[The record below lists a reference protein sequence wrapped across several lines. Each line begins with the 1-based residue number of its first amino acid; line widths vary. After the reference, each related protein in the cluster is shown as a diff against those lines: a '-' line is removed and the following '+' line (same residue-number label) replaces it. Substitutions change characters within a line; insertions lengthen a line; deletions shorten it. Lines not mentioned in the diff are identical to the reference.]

1 VEFEQYFHLWTADV
15 SKCVNEGILKGG
27 SNFLCVLADVL
38 RGLILTLLAQKNFPV
53 DPQKACFS
61 FGHKKSFHQNGQFWT
76 YIKNWGKMVRLSPS
90 SPSYNKNFF
99 WTVLDPCLER
109 IFKNQKKSYS
119 THSTQQSLS
128 SSQLSFIKLSEPK
141 IRSLVSLNRTK
152 FVCTGNGTGPDLDNL
167 TLQFYL

>member
-99 WTVLDPCLER
+99 LDRFRPLSGEDIQKPKKV
-109 IFKNQKKSYS
+109 IFHSLYS
-119 THSTQQSLS
+119 A
-128 SSQLSFIKLSEPK
+128 
-141 IRSLVSLNRTK
+141 VS
-152 FVCTGNGTGPDLDNL
+152 
-167 TLQFYL
+167 